1 MTEKFLLQV
10 TRQTLLLWNGPY
22 NILILLILISL
33 KVCRIFFL
41 LHYGLSNDWNFLE
54 KAKAYW
60 QNILK
65 HKQNELFS
73 RCWSSLFK
81 PSESYRCWPSACTVH
96 GARHADTQTHI
107 CTVAASTRRC
117 LTRSCLS
124 HALTPP
130 CLLSCSRLQ
139 LHSLSLSLSHR
150 CCFVWFKSVLKCFRM
165 FSFMQI
171 CGCGV
176 WCAAAY
182 LTIVFVFYFLSYWIV
197 YFMSF
202 FHF

>member
-1 MTEKFLLQV
+1 MTEKLLLQV

-60 QNILK
+60 QNTLK

-81 PSESYRCWPSACTVH
+81 PSESYRCWPSACTAH

-139 LHSLSLSLSHR
+139 LHSLSLSLSLSDVVL
-150 CCFVWFKSVLKCFRM
+150 CGLKVFWNVLECFLLCKFVAMVCDVL
-165 FSFMQI
+165 
-171 CGCGV
+171 V
-176 WCAAAY
+176 PTW
-182 LTIVFVFYFLSYWIV
+182 L
-197 YFMSF
+197 
-202 FHF
+202 